1 MGSAIM
7 VETEF
12 KAIVLGNEINL
23 NKISQH
29 FVVIIN

>member
-1 MGSAIM
+1 M
-7 VETEF
+7 VETKF